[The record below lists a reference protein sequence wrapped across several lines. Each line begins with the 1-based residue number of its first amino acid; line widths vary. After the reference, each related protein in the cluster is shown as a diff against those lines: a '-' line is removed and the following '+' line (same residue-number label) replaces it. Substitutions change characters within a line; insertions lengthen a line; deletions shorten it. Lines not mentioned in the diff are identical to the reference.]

1 MLGTSR
7 ESLLTLQKQFASKS
21 ANSDSGFAADLLKAA
36 SGISAQTPLLVALVD
51 SGQSLDVRQNVV
63 RELFGS
69 QIGSDAIEVLIAA
82 TSQRWAEDIDFV
94 EALEVIAA
102 DAVFKSNPNEVD
114 RIEAEVFAFGRAVE
128 SSSDLQMALTNPAAL
143 SASKAAIV
151 SELLKGKVAAGSMLL
166 LEHLAGNLR
175 GRRVDIALRSLS
187 DAAAAAR
194 NKVVADVKVATPLV
208 DDQAQR
214 LAAVLSR
221 IAGKEVSLNVIIDAS
236 VIGGVSVRLGD
247 EVIDGTVQ
255 TRLDQ
260 ARRAL
265 VG

>member
-1 MLGTSR
+1 
-7 ESLLTLQKQFASKS
+7 
-21 ANSDSGFAADLLKAA
+21 
-36 SGISAQTPLLVALVD
+36 
-51 SGQSLDVRQNVV
+51 
-63 RELFGS
+63 
-69 QIGSDAIEVLIAA
+69 
-82 TSQRWAEDIDFV
+82 
-94 EALEVIAA
+94 
-102 DAVFKSNPNEVD
+102 
-114 RIEAEVFAFGRAVE
+114 
-128 SSSDLQMALTNPAAL
+128 
-143 SASKAAIV
+143 
-151 SELLKGKVAAGSMLL
+151 MLL

-175 GRRVDIALRSLS
+175 GRRVDIALRSLI

-236 VIGGVSVRLGD
+236 VLGGVSVRLGD